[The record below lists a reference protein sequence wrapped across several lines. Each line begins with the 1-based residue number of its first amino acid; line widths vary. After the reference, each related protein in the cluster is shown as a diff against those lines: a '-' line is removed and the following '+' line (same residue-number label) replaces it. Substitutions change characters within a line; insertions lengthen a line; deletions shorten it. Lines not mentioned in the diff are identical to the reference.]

1 MSALARR
8 PARVN
13 DGAMSTIDPMPGT
26 FAPPASPTGEAP
38 VIRGVGR
45 CILLLIVS
53 FGLWSFAWMYHTTK
67 EVSSQVK
74 QPPPS
79 AGLRTFLY
87 AIPIANLV
95 MWWYAWNDIDQY
107 CKRVRSQDFPM
118 VAFWLLTFF
127 FGIVGL
133 YTYPTVQ
140 SRLNDA
146 HRAATQGRA
155 TNAPMQT
162 ADWVAIG
169 VGWAFAVLWILIVVA
184 IAAGS

>member
-1 MSALARR
+1 
-8 PARVN
+8 
-13 DGAMSTIDPMPGT
+13 MSTTQPSPG
-26 FAPPASPTGEAP
+26 AYGPAAVTAGETA

-67 EVSSQVK
+67 EVSSRVR

-95 MWWYAWNDIDQY
+95 VWFLAWQDIEEY
-107 CKRVRSQDFPM
+107 CKRTGSRDFPM
-118 VAFWLLTFF
+118 VVFWILTLIFS
-127 FGIVGL
+127 IVGL
-133 YTYPTVQ
+133 YTYPVVQ
-140 SRLNDA
+140 MRMNDA

-155 TNAPMQT
+155 TTAPMQA
-162 ADWVAIG
+162 ADWIAIAVGWGFVLIAVAI
-169 VGWAFAVLWILIVVA
+169 IVVA
-184 IAAGS
+184 AAAS